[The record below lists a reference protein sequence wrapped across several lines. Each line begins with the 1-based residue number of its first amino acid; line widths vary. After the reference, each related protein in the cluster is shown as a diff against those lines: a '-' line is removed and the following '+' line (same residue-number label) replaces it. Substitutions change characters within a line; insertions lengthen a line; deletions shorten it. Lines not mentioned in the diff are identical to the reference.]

1 MSSERIVATDTA
13 TSLTRPEAEVKGIAL
28 LPLHIIWPDRTQD
41 TDFTMPHEKLYEQMR
56 IKGIPT
62 TSGATYSDFMEFYDD
77 LHKKGAREI
86 VSVHITDIKSI
97 TVGQAKAASEELRE
111 TLPDL
116 SIKVI
121 DSKGI
126 SLPQLDLVEKAMDFL
141 NQGAT
146 LEETEKGVL
155 EYIPYQR
162 LYVSVSTLDNLKQG
176 GRVTGA
182 QAFIASAFQ
191 IFPVIELKDGD
202 VSVKEKVHGQKAGR
216 RRIVELV
223 EEDAEKMKKSPVKL
237 GVIYTQDIE
246 IGEEL
251 KARLQEIWREDE
263 VTLIGPTEA
272 GPVLGVHTGPG
283 AAAVAAFWNPP
294 GRS

>member
-1 MSSERIVATDTA
+1 MSTERIVATDTA
-13 TSLTRPEAEVKGIAL
+13 TSLTRPEAEAKGIAL
-28 LPLHIIWPDRTQD
+28 LPLHIIWPDLTQD
-41 TDFTMPHEKLYEQMR
+41 TDFTMPPEKLYKEMR
-56 IKGIPT
+56 VKGIPT
-62 TSGATYSDFMEFYDD
+62 TSGATYEDFLKFYKG
-77 LHKKGAREI
+77 LHEKGAREI
-86 VSVHITDIKSI
+86 VSIHVTDIKSI
-97 TVGQAKAASEELRE
+97 TVASAKTASKDLRK
-111 TLPDL
+111 TLPDM

-126 SLPQLDLVEKAMDFL
+126 SLPQLDLVEKAVDFL
-141 NQGAT
+141 NRGAT
-146 LEETEKGVL
+146 LEETEKGIL

-162 LYVSVSTLDNLKQG
+162 LYVSVSTLDNLKKG

-216 RRIVELV
+216 RRIVEMV
-223 EEDAEKMKKSPVKL
+223 EKDAEKMGKPVKL
-237 GVIYTQDIE
+237 GVIYTENKE

-251 KARLQEIWREDE
+251 KGRLQEIWKEDE
-263 VTLIGPTEA
+263 VTLVGPADA
-272 GPVLGVHTGPG
+272 GPILGVHAGPG
-283 AAAVAAFWNPP
+283 AGAVAAFWNPP